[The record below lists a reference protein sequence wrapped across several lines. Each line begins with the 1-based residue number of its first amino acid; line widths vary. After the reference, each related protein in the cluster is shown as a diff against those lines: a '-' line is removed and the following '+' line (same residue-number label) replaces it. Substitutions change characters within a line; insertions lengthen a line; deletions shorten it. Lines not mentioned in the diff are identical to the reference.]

1 MLLPV
6 VETKKPRAINSGLLP
21 YQASMQ
27 TLNIICGRVAWTSI
41 WAAQFAFAPSI
52 HKMYYFDFANAMLS
66 ENIYYLSRQLRKF
79 ILNFTLHCEKYFRI
93 EHVLAPDNTTPT

>member
-1 MLLPV
+1 
-6 VETKKPRAINSGLLP
+6 
-21 YQASMQ
+21 
-27 TLNIICGRVAWTSI
+27 
-41 WAAQFAFAPSI
+41 
-52 HKMYYFDFANAMLS
+52 MYYFDFANAMLS